1 MFVAFYLKVVY
12 QHLLNPLATVDFAN
26 NKNYIIM
33 LPRWTYWEWQRW
45 YAQQSNPKQKQRQ
58 DKSRRKLVGYG
69 WMLPRNEQYMVVEV
83 EGKGNKP
90 PRMGLVTC
98 KHGDCLLVHFE
109 DDRVERRD
117 ISSVVQREIALQP
130 PQYQ

>member
-1 MFVAFYLKVVY
+1 MFVAFYLKVAY
-12 QHLLNPLATVDFAN
+12 QHFLNPLATVDFAN

-33 LPRWTYWEWQRW
+33 PPRWTYWEWQRW
-45 YAQQSNPKQKQRQ
+45 YAQQGNPKQKQRH

-83 EGKGNKP
+83 EGKENKT
-90 PRMGLVTC
+90 PRIGLVTTYL
-98 KHGDCLLVHFE
+98 DW
-109 DDRVERRD
+109 VERRD